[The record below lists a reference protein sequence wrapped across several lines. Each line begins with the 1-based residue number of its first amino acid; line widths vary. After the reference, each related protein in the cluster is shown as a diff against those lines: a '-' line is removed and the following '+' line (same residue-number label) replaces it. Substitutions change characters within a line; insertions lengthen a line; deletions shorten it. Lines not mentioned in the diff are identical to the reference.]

1 MSLPASRWALRK
13 RLAIMRT
20 CVGLGVGVG
29 VGVRVRVRIR
39 SRVREGAGHDARRL
53 GDDVP
58 LGLGAR
64 CHVVHVALHLGT
76 QLGLAWLGCGL
87 ELAQL
92 GLGLAQLGL
101 GLAC

>member
-1 MSLPASRWALRK
+1 
-13 RLAIMRT
+13 MRT

-76 QLGLAWLGCGL
+76 QLGLAWLGCGFGFGCGL
-87 ELAQL
+87 GLAQL